1 MSVDSLRFVLGDQ
14 LSPQLS
20 SLADLDPKRDVVLM
34 AEVVEECTYVG
45 HHPKKIAFIL
55 SAMRHFAAELS
66 GRGIQVDY
74 VKLDDPD
81 NSGSFAGEL
90 ERAVRRHR
98 PSQVV
103 VTEPGE
109 YRVLADMETWSD
121 RLGIPVEIC
130 QDDRFFCSRSDF
142 ADWAEGRK
150 TLRMEHFYREMRKK
164 SGFLMEPDGKPVG
177 DRWNYD
183 PENRKRLP
191 KDVTPPEP
199 KSFKPDEVTREVLDL
214 VESRFGDHFGD
225 LEPFWFAVT
234 SAQAEKVFTHFVKEA
249 LARFGDYQDAMAQD
263 RDTLFHS
270 LIGLY
275 LNAGLLDPAKVCRR
289 VEKAYRDG
297 DAPINAVEGY
307 IRQILGWR
315 EFVRGIYWLKM
326 PDYAESNALEAHRPL
341 PAFYWTG
348 ETDMNCLSQSIGQTK
363 RQAYAHHI
371 QRLMVTGNFAL
382 LAGVEPKEVCA
393 WYLAVYADAYE
404 WVELPN
410 THGMALHADGGYLG
424 SKPYAASGKYIQRMS
439 DYCANCRYDVK
450 ETLGETACPFNAL
463 YWNFMLEQR
472 ERLQD
477 NPRMAMPYRNL
488 ARMEP
493 KRIEAIRRQAQSFLE
508 GLEPAETG
516 AS

>member
-1 MSVDSLRFVLGDQ
+1 MGVAKLRFVLGDQ
-14 LSPQLS
+14 LSQDIS
-20 SLADLDPKRDVVLM
+20 SLEGLDPERDVVLM

-66 GRGIQVDY
+66 ERGVRVDY

-81 NSGSFAGEL
+81 NAGSFAGEL
-90 ERAVRRHR
+90 GRALRRHA
-98 PSQVV
+98 PAQVI

-109 YRVLADMETWSD
+109 YRVLADMETWSG
-121 RLGIPVEIC
+121 RLGVPVEIRE
-130 QDDRFFCSRSDF
+130 DSRFFCSRRDF
-142 ADWAEGRK
+142 ARWAEGRK
-150 TLRMEHFYREMRKK
+150 APRMEHFYREMRRKT
-164 SGFLMEPDGKPVG
+164 GFLMEPDNKPVG
-177 DRWNYD
+177 NRWNFD

-191 KDVTPPEP
+191 VDVTPPEP
-199 KSFKPDEVTREVLDL
+199 KGFEPDDVTRAVLDL
-214 VESRFGDHFGD
+214 VENRFGQHFGD

-234 SAQAEKVFTHFVKEA
+234 AAQAEKVFAHFVKTA

-263 RDTLFHS
+263 QDILFHS
-270 LIGLY
+270 VISLY
-275 LNAGLLDPAKVCRR
+275 LNAGLLDPATVCRR
-289 VEKAYRDG
+289 VERAYREG
-297 DAPINAVEGY
+297 AAPINAVEGY

-315 EFVRGIYWLKM
+315 EYVRGIYWLKM

-382 LAGVEPKEVCA
+382 LAGIDPKQVCT

-439 DYCANCRYDVK
+439 NYCAHCRYDVK
-450 ETLGETACPFNAL
+450 QTLGETACPFNAL
-463 YWNFMLEQR
+463 YWNFLLEQR
-472 ERLQD
+472 ERLED

-493 KRIEAIRRQAQSFLE
+493 ARVEAIRRQVESFLE
-508 GLEPAETG
+508 GLEPAEPG
-516 AS
+516 AW